1 MSLIQRCPYFWGP
14 LRGVPLYV
22 YMYMH
27 VDVCVVCV
35 VSEVL
40 LQLWMMK
47 GQIEEQQGNTDTARE
62 NYSAGVSII

>member
-1 MSLIQRCPYFWGP
+1 
-14 LRGVPLYV
+14 
-22 YMYMH
+22 MYMH